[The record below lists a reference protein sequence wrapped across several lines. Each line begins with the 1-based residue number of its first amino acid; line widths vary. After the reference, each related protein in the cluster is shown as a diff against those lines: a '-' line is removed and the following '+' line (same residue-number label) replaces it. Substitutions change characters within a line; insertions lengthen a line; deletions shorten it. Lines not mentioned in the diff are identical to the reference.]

1 MGGQT
6 QKRILLRQSEIGKDD
21 HGKSKRR
28 RMKES
33 ERKQKKSNDMMR
45 LEEDA
50 HHSSRCFKWCLT
62 AIASPEM
69 DEDSL
74 FILESCPFILP
85 SQSINYRNPL
95 PKKKKENAQ
104 L

>member
-1 MGGQT
+1 MEGQT
-6 QKRILLRQSEIGKDD
+6 QQRILLRQSEMGKDD

-69 DEDSL
+69 DEDSVREEARRRRCFKNKRTGYAL
-74 FILESCPFILP
+74 
-85 SQSINYRNPL
+85 
-95 PKKKKENAQ
+95 
-104 L
+104 